1 VHNDKPL
8 LDGDQQA
15 ILAAADSNQPPD
27 VQPLEPMVDRKIAST
42 SDCLKA
48 FISDAGHWRCVRA

>member
-1 VHNDKPL
+1 VHNDKAL

-27 VQPLEPMVDRKIAST
+27 VQPLEPMVDRKLAST
-42 SDCLKA
+42 GDGLKA
-48 FISDAGHWRCVRA
+48 FISDAGYWR